1 MKEHDVVTLTKD
13 LQDLASGATGTIVH
27 EHIKGEM
34 FVVEFCDERGHTLAL
49 EDISVSDL
57 KLVTAFSE

>member
-13 LQDLASGATGTIVH
+13 LPGLASGATGTIVH
-27 EHIKGEM
+27 ENIKGEM

-49 EDISVSDL
+49 EDISVGDL
-57 KLVTAFSE
+57 ELVTAFSE